1 MQDRDYNIPIL
12 ALSPDDAAVASGR
25 TRTRIFEAINAGEL
39 QARKDG
45 KAVIIGMPELM
56 RWVKTFPLREPNPRH
71 KPESEKA
78 A

>member
-45 KAVIIGMPELM
+45 KAVIIEMPELM
-56 RWVKTFPLREPNPRH
+56 RWVKTFPVRPPRR
-71 KPESEKA
+71 KSESGKEA
-78 A
+78 AA